1 MKFSNVVDYKN
12 EPHFVCKTGRKN
24 IRILKPG
31 EPYENSFVVSLKR
44 VSNRRPAEYDP
55 EEDVDEVELA
65 DEPEVELE
73 DLPETFQPQ

>member
-73 DLPETFQPQ
+73 DLPERFQPQ